1 MKKIIATDQGP
12 RAIGP
17 YSQAVDTGSLVFVS
31 GQVPIDPATQQFV
44 TGDIKVQTERVLNN
58 VKGILEAAGL
68 TMDHVV
74 KCGVFLTDLGEF
86 AAMNE
91 VYATFFKKDPP
102 ARATVQ
108 VAALPKGVKIEI
120 DAIAARS

>member
-1 MKKIIATDQGP
+1 MKKIIATDMGP
-12 RAIGP
+12 KAIGP

-44 TGDIKVQTERVLNN
+44 AGDIKVQTERVMKNLQ
-58 VKGILEAAGL
+58 GILEAAGL

-91 VYATFFKKDPP
+91 VYATFFTKEFP

-108 VAALPKGVKIEI
+108 IAALPKGVKIEV
-120 DAIAARS
+120 DAVAAR

>member
-1 MKKIIATDQGP
+1 MKKTIATDKGP
-12 RAIGP
+12 KAIGP

-31 GQVPIDPATQQFV
+31 GQIPLDPSTQQAV
-44 TGDIKVQTERVLNN
+44 LGDIRIQTARVLDN

-74 KCGVFLTDLGEF
+74 KCGVFLTDLADF
-86 AAMNE
+86 PAMNE
-91 VYATFFKKDPP
+91 VYATYFTKEFP

-108 VAALPKGVKIEI
+108 VAALPKGMKVEI
-120 DAIAARS
+120 DAIATR